1 MTGQMPRPP
10 DPVRMTG
17 EVTAEP
23 GRLAGVAASRWRRAP
38 GTVEPFL
45 AESRLNVAG
54 VAIVAL
60 VLLLAVF
67 GPLIAPQNPDQINLF
82 AVLQPPSVH
91 HWFGTDNLGRD
102 LFSRVLVGTRISVEV
117 AVIILSLSV
126 VFGTALGIVSGL
138 AGGLADEI
146 VMRVTDLFLA
156 FPGFILAA
164 AIAATLGPSL
174 QHTVL
179 ALAVVFW
186 PWYTRLIRGQVLS
199 LREREFIL
207 AARVARAGTIW
218 IATRH
223 VARNVLSILVV
234 QVSLDVGYAIL
245 ATSSLS
251 FLGLG
256 AQPPSPEWGAIIAEG
271 RSYIQTAWWWST
283 FAGIALALT
292 VLGFNLLGDGLRD
305 WIDPRLRGS
314 IGGLQE

>member
-1 MTGQMPRPP
+1 MTGRAAA
-10 DPVRMTG
+10 VER
-17 EVTAEP
+17 
-23 GRLAGVAASRWRRAP
+23 GREERVAAERLRRAARAV
-38 GTVEPFL
+38 GAFIS
-45 AESRLNVAG
+45 ESRLNGLA
-54 VAIVAL
+54 VAIVVL
-60 VLLLAVF
+60 VLLVAAF
-67 GPLIAPQNPDQINLF
+67 GPLIAPRSPDQLDLNAI
-82 AVLQPPSVH
+82 LQGPSVH

-102 LFSRVLVGTRISVEV
+102 LFSRVLAGCRISVEV
-117 AVIILSLSV
+117 AIIILSLSV
-126 VFGTALGIVSGL
+126 ALGTLLGIVSGL
-138 AGGLADEI
+138 VGGLVDELI
-146 VMRVTDLFLA
+146 MRITDLFLA
-156 FPGFILAA
+156 FPGFVLAA

-174 QHTVL
+174 SHTVL

-186 PWYTRLIRGQVLS
+186 PWYTRLTRGQVLS
-199 LREREFIL
+199 LREREFVL
-207 AARVARAGTIW
+207 AARVARAGTMW

-223 VARNVLSILVV
+223 LARNVLAILVV

>member
-1 MTGQMPRPP
+1 MIDQGA
-10 DPVRMTG
+10 
-17 EVTAEP
+17 AER
-23 GRLAGVAASRWRRAP
+23 GRLAGTATGRLRGAP
-38 GTVEPFL
+38 EAVRPFL
-45 AESRLNVAG
+45 AESWLNVLG

-60 VLLLAVF
+60 VLLLAVA
-67 GPLIAPQNPDQINLF
+67 GPYIAPQNPDQVNLF

-91 HWFGTDNLGRD
+91 HWFGTDSLGRD

-126 VFGTALGIVSGL
+126 TFGTAVGIVSGL
-138 AGGLADEI
+138 ASGLVDEI

-199 LREREFIL
+199 LREREYVL
-207 AARVARAGTIW
+207 AARLARAGTIW

-223 VARNVLSILVV
+223 LLRNVLAIVIV

-256 AQPPSPEWGAIIAEG
+256 AQPPSPEWGAIIADG

-314 IGGLQE
+314 IGGVQE

>member
-1 MTGQMPRPP
+1 MTGQQPRPP

-17 EVTAEP
+17 EVTADP
-23 GRLAGVAASRWRRAP
+23 GRLAGAASSRWRRAP

-117 AVIILSLSV
+117 GVIILSLSV

-186 PWYTRLIRGQVLS
+186 PWYTRLIRGQVLA

-234 QVSLDVGYAIL
+234 QVSLDFGYAIL

-283 FAGIALALT
+283 FAGIALAVT

>member
-1 MTGQMPRPP
+1 MIDQAAAAARGRPDMAATG
-10 DPVRMTG
+10 T
-17 EVTAEP
+17 
-23 GRLAGVAASRWRRAP
+23 LRRAK
-38 GTVEPFL
+38 GAVEAFL
-45 AESRLNVAG
+45 SESWLNALAA
-54 VAIVAL
+54 AIVVL
-60 VLLLAVF
+60 ILLLAVF
-67 GPLIAPQNPDQINLF
+67 GPLIAPQSPDQTDLS
-82 AVLQPPSVH
+82 AVLQSPSAH
-91 HWFGTDNLGRD
+91 HWFGTDAIGRD
-102 LFSRVLVGTRISVEV
+102 LFSRVVTGARISIEV

-126 VFGTALGIVSGL
+126 AFGTILGIVSGL
-138 AGGLADEI
+138 SGGLVDELI
-146 VMRVTDLFLA
+146 MRVTDLFLA

-186 PWYTRLIRGQVLS
+186 PWYTRLTRGQVLS
-199 LREREFIL
+199 LREREFVL
-207 AARVARAGTIW
+207 ASRLAGGGTMW

-223 VARNVLSILVV
+223 LARNVLPIITV

-256 AQPPSPEWGAIIAEG
+256 AQPPSPEWGAIITEG
-271 RSYIQTAWWWST
+271 RSYIQTAWWWTT
-283 FAGIALALT
+283 FPGLALAVT

-314 IGGLQE
+314 LGGVQE

>member
-1 MTGQMPRPP
+1 VTGQDAVKQDRQPR
-10 DPVRMTG
+10 
-17 EVTAEP
+17 AAA
-23 GRLAGVAASRWRRAP
+23 GRLRRMSRA
-38 GTVEPFL
+38 VQPFL
-45 AESRLNVAG
+45 AESWLNGLGAV
-54 VAIVAL
+54 IVVL
-60 VLLLAVF
+60 ILLLAVF
-67 GPLIAPQNPDQINLF
+67 GPLLAPQNPDQVNLL
-82 AVLQPPSVH
+82 AVLQPPSVN
-91 HWFGTDNLGRD
+91 HWFGTDSLGRD
-102 LFSRVLVGTRISVEV
+102 IFSQVLAGARISIEV

-126 VFGTALGIVSGL
+126 VFGTALGIMSGL
-138 AGGLADEI
+138 AGGLVDEI
-146 VMRVTDLFLA
+146 IMRITDLFLA

-199 LREREFIL
+199 LREREFVL
-207 AARVARAGTIW
+207 AARVARAGTVW

-223 VARNVLSILVV
+223 LARNVLAILIV

-256 AQPPSPEWGAIIAEG
+256 AQPPSPEWGALIASG
-271 RSYIQTAWWWST
+271 RSYIQTAWWWT
-283 FAGIALALT
+283 VFPGLALALT

-314 IGGLQE
+314 LVGGVQE

>member
-1 MTGQMPRPP
+1 MIDQR
-10 DPVRMTG
+10 
-17 EVTAEP
+17 
-23 GRLAGVAASRWRRAP
+23 AGVEQATLTRVAAERLRGALRA
-38 GTVEPFL
+38 VRPFL
-45 AESRLNVAG
+45 AESWLNVLG
-54 VAIVAL
+54 VALVAL
-60 VLLLAVF
+60 VLLLALF
-67 GPLIAPQNPDQINLF
+67 GPLGAPQEPDRIDLL
-82 AVLQPPSVH
+82 AVLQHPSAH

-102 LFSRVLVGTRISVEV
+102 LFSRVLAGARISVEV

-126 VFGTALGIVSGL
+126 TLGTALGILSGL
-138 AGGLADEI
+138 IGGLVDEI

-186 PWYTRLIRGQVLS
+186 PWYTRLTRGQVLS
-199 LREREFIL
+199 LREREFVL
-207 AARVARAGTIW
+207 ASRVARAGTIW

-223 VARNVLSILVV
+223 LARNVLPIVVV

-256 AQPPSPEWGAIIAEG
+256 AQPPSPEWGAIITEG

-283 FAGIALALT
+283 FPGLALALT

-314 IGGLQE
+314 LGGVQE

>member
-1 MTGQMPRPP
+1 
-10 DPVRMTG
+10 
-17 EVTAEP
+17 
-23 GRLAGVAASRWRRAP
+23 
-38 GTVEPFL
+38 
-45 AESRLNVAG
+45 
-54 VAIVAL
+54 
-60 VLLLAVF
+60 
-67 GPLIAPQNPDQINLF
+67 
-82 AVLQPPSVH
+82 VLQPPSVH

-117 AVIILSLSV
+117 GVIILSLSV
-126 VFGTALGIVSGL
+126 LFGTALGIISGL

-199 LREREFIL
+199 LREREFVL
-207 AARVARAGTIW
+207 AARVARAGTVW

-223 VARNVLSILVV
+223 LARNVLAILIV
-234 QVSLDVGYAIL
+234 QVSLDFGYAIL

>member
-1 MTGQMPRPP
+1 MIDQGAVAGQ
-10 DPVRMTG
+10 
-17 EVTAEP
+17 
-23 GRLAGVAASRWRRAP
+23 GRLARAAMGRLRGALRAL
-38 GTVEPFL
+38 GPFL
-45 AESRLNVAG
+45 LESRLNVLG
-54 VAIVAL
+54 VAIVTL

-67 GPLIAPQNPDQINLF
+67 GPIGAPQNPDRINLL
-82 AVLQPPSVH
+82 AVLQSPSIH

-102 LFSRVLVGTRISVEV
+102 VFSRVLAGGRISVEV
-117 AVIILSLSV
+117 AAIILSLSV
-126 VFGTALGIVSGL
+126 TFGTALGILSGL
-138 AGGLADEI
+138 VGGLVDEV

-186 PWYTRLIRGQVLS
+186 PWYTRLTRGQVLS
-199 LREREFIL
+199 LREREFVL
-207 AARVARAGTIW
+207 AARVARAGTMW

-223 VARNVLSILVV
+223 LVRNVLSIVVV

-256 AQPPSPEWGAIIAEG
+256 AQPPSPEWGAIITEG

-283 FAGIALALT
+283 FPGLALALT

-314 IGGLQE
+314 LGGVQE

>member
-1 MTGQMPRPP
+1 MIGQDVAKQGRLTGS
-10 DPVRMTG
+10 
-17 EVTAEP
+17 AP
-23 GRLAGVAASRWRRAP
+23 GRLRRAAR
-38 GTVEPFL
+38 TVQPFL
-45 AESRLNVAG
+45 AESRLNGLGAV
-54 VAIVAL
+54 IVAL

-67 GPLIAPQNPDQINLF
+67 GPFIAPQNPDQINLL

-102 LFSRVLVGTRISVEV
+102 IFSRVIAGARISVEV

-126 VFGTALGIVSGL
+126 VLGTALGIMAGL
-138 AGGLADEI
+138 AGGLIDEI
-146 VMRVTDLFLA
+146 IMRVTDLFLA
-156 FPGFILAA
+156 FPGFVLAA

-199 LREREFIL
+199 LRERDFVL
-207 AARVARAGTIW
+207 AARVARAGTMW

-223 VARNVLSILVV
+223 VLRNVLAILIV

-245 ATSSLS
+245 ATSALS

-256 AQPPSPEWGAIIAEG
+256 AQPPSPEWGALIADG
-271 RSYIQTAWWWST
+271 RSYIQTAWWWT
-283 FAGIALALT
+283 VFPGVVLALT

-314 IGGLQE
+314 FGGVEE

>member
-1 MTGQMPRPP
+1 MTGQQPRPP

-17 EVTAEP
+17 EVTAAP
-23 GRLAGVAASRWRRAP
+23 GRLAGEAASRWRRAP

-67 GPLIAPQNPDQINLF
+67 GPAIAPQNPDQINLF

-117 AVIILSLSV
+117 AAIILSLSV
-126 VFGTALGIVSGL
+126 LFGTALGIVSGL

>member
-1 MTGQMPRPP
+1 MTGQQPRPP

-17 EVTAEP
+17 EVTADP
-23 GRLAGVAASRWRRAP
+23 GRLAGEATSRWRRAP

-67 GPLIAPQNPDQINLF
+67 GPAIAPQNPDQINLF

-126 VFGTALGIVSGL
+126 LFGTALGIVSGL

-283 FAGIALALT
+283 FAGIALAVT

>member
-1 MTGQMPRPP
+1 MTSQ
-10 DPVRMTG
+10 D
-17 EVTAEP
+17 EVKQ
-23 GRLAGVAASRWRRAP
+23 GRLTREAAGRLRRTSRA
-38 GTVEPFL
+38 VQPFL
-45 AESRLNVAG
+45 AESWLNGLGAVL
-54 VAIVAL
+54 VVL

-67 GPLIAPQNPDQINLF
+67 GPLIAPQNPDQVNLL

-91 HWFGTDNLGRD
+91 HWFGTDSLGRD
-102 LFSRVLVGTRISVEV
+102 IFSQVLAGARISIEV

-126 VFGTALGIVSGL
+126 VFGTALGIMSGL
-138 AGGLADEI
+138 AGGLVDEI
-146 VMRVTDLFLA
+146 IMRITDLFLA

-186 PWYTRLIRGQVLS
+186 PWYTRLIRGQVLA
-199 LREREFIL
+199 LREREFVL
-207 AARVARAGTIW
+207 AARVARAGTMW

-223 VARNVLSILVV
+223 LARNVLAILIV

-256 AQPPSPEWGAIIAEG
+256 AQPPSPEWGALIASG
-271 RSYIQTAWWWST
+271 RSYIQTAWWWT
-283 FAGIALALT
+283 VFPGVALALT

-314 IGGLQE
+314 LVGGVQE

>member
-23 GRLAGVAASRWRRAP
+23 GRGAAASRWRRAP

-54 VAIVAL
+54 VVIVAL

-67 GPLIAPQNPDQINLF
+67 GPVIAPQNPDQINLF

-199 LREREFIL
+199 LRDREFVL
-207 AARVARAGTIW
+207 AARVARAGTLW

-223 VARNVLSILVV
+223 LARNVLAILIV
-234 QVSLDVGYAIL
+234 QVSLDFGYAIL

>member
-1 MTGQMPRPP
+1 MIDQGAMAGR
-10 DPVRMTG
+10 
-17 EVTAEP
+17 
-23 GRLAGVAASRWRRAP
+23 GRLTGAAAGRLRGALRAL
-38 GTVEPFL
+38 GPFL
-45 AESRLNVAG
+45 SESRLNVLG
-54 VAIVAL
+54 VAIVTL

-67 GPLIAPQNPDQINLF
+67 GPIGAPQSPDRINLL
-82 AVLQPPSVH
+82 AVLQRPSIH

-102 LFSRVLVGTRISVEV
+102 LFSRVLAGARISVEV

-126 VFGTALGIVSGL
+126 TFGTVLGILSGL
-138 AGGLADEI
+138 VGGLVDEI

-186 PWYTRLIRGQVLS
+186 PWYTRLTRGQVLS
-199 LREREFIL
+199 LREREFVL
-207 AARVARAGTIW
+207 AARVARAGTLW

-223 VARNVLSILVV
+223 LVRNVLPIVVV

-256 AQPPSPEWGAIIAEG
+256 AQPPSPEWGAIITEG

-283 FAGIALALT
+283 FPGLALALT

-314 IGGLQE
+314 LGGVQE

>member
-1 MTGQMPRPP
+1 MTGQ
-10 DPVRMTG
+10 DV
-17 EVTAEP
+17 AKQ
-23 GRLAGVAASRWRRAP
+23 GRLPRAAASRLRRTSRA
-38 GTVEPFL
+38 VQPFL
-45 AESRLNVAG
+45 AESWLNGLGAV
-54 VAIVAL
+54 IVVL

-67 GPLIAPQNPDQINLF
+67 GPLIAPQNPDQVNLL

-91 HWFGTDNLGRD
+91 HWFGTDSLGRD
-102 LFSRVLVGTRISVEV
+102 IFSQVLAGARISIEV

-126 VFGTALGIVSGL
+126 VFGTALGIMSGL
-138 AGGLADEI
+138 AGGLVDEI
-146 VMRVTDLFLA
+146 IMRITDLFLA

-199 LREREFIL
+199 LREREFVL
-207 AARVARAGTIW
+207 AARVARAGTMW

-223 VARNVLSILVV
+223 LARNVLAILIV

-256 AQPPSPEWGAIIAEG
+256 AQPPSPEWGALIASG
-271 RSYIQTAWWWST
+271 RSYIQTAWWWT
-283 FAGIALALT
+283 VFPGLALALT

-314 IGGLQE
+314 LVGGVQE

>member
-1 MTGQMPRPP
+1 MTGQQPRPP

-17 EVTAEP
+17 EVTADP
-23 GRLAGVAASRWRRAP
+23 GRLAGEAASRWRRAP

-54 VAIVAL
+54 VVIVAL

-67 GPLIAPQNPDQINLF
+67 GPAIAPQNPDQINLF

-126 VFGTALGIVSGL
+126 LFGTALGIVSGL

-186 PWYTRLIRGQVLS
+186 PWYTRLIRGQVLA

-283 FAGIALALT
+283 FAGIALAVT

>member
-1 MTGQMPRPP
+1 MTGQ
-10 DPVRMTG
+10 DV
-17 EVTAEP
+17 AKQ
-23 GRLAGVAASRWRRAP
+23 GRLPRAAAGRLRRTSHA
-38 GTVEPFL
+38 VRPFL
-45 AESRLNVAG
+45 AESWLNGLGAV
-54 VAIVAL
+54 IVVL

-67 GPLIAPQNPDQINLF
+67 GPLIAPQNPDQVNLL

-91 HWFGTDNLGRD
+91 HWFGTDSLGRD
-102 LFSRVLVGTRISVEV
+102 IFSQVLAGARISIEV

-126 VFGTALGIVSGL
+126 VFGTALGIMSGL
-138 AGGLADEI
+138 AGGLVDEI
-146 VMRVTDLFLA
+146 IMRITDLFLA

-199 LREREFIL
+199 LREREFVL
-207 AARVARAGTIW
+207 AARVARAGTMW

-223 VARNVLSILVV
+223 LARNVLAILIV

-256 AQPPSPEWGAIIAEG
+256 AQPPSPEWGALIASG
-271 RSYIQTAWWWST
+271 RSYIQTAWWWT
-283 FAGIALALT
+283 VFPGLALALT

-314 IGGLQE
+314 LVGGVQE

>member
-1 MTGQMPRPP
+1 
-10 DPVRMTG
+10 
-17 EVTAEP
+17 VTAQSTAKQGRP
-23 GRLAGVAASRWRRAP
+23 APGAAGRLRRSRGA
-38 GTVEPFL
+38 VEPFL

-67 GPLIAPQNPDQINLF
+67 GPLIAPQNPNQINLL

-138 AGGLADEI
+138 AGGLTDEI

-199 LREREFIL
+199 LREREFVL
-207 AARVARAGTIW
+207 AARLARAGTMW

-223 VARNVLSILVV
+223 LARNVLAILVV

>member
-1 MTGQMPRPP
+1 MR
-10 DPVRMTG
+10 
-17 EVTAEP
+17 
-23 GRLAGVAASRWRRAP
+23 
-38 GTVEPFL
+38 PFL
-45 AESRLNVAG
+45 AESWLNVLG

-60 VLLLAVF
+60 VLLLAVA
-67 GPLIAPQNPDQINLF
+67 GPYIAPQNPDQVNLF

-91 HWFGTDNLGRD
+91 HWFGTDSLGRD

-126 VFGTALGIVSGL
+126 TFGTAVGIVSGL
-138 AGGLADEI
+138 AGGLVDEI

-199 LREREFIL
+199 LREREYVL
-207 AARVARAGTIW
+207 AARLARAGTIW

-223 VARNVLSILVV
+223 LLRNVLAIVIV

-256 AQPPSPEWGAIIAEG
+256 AQPPSPEWGAIIADG

-314 IGGLQE
+314 IGGVQE

>member
-1 MTGQMPRPP
+1 M
-10 DPVRMTG
+10 
-17 EVTAEP
+17 EAFI
-23 GRLAGVAASRWRRAP
+23 S
-38 GTVEPFL
+38 
-45 AESRLNVAG
+45 ESRLNAIG

-60 VLLLAVF
+60 VLLVALF
-67 GPLIAPQNPDQINLF
+67 GPLIAPQNPDQINLI
-82 AVLQPPSVH
+82 AILQRPSVH
-91 HWFGTDNLGRD
+91 HWFGTDDVGRD
-102 LFSRVLVGTRISVEV
+102 LFSRVLVGCRISIE
-117 AVIILSLSV
+117 AAIIILSLSV
-126 VFGTALGIVSGL
+126 TFGTALGILSGL
-138 AGGLADEI
+138 AGGLADECI
-146 VMRVTDLFLA
+146 MRVTDLFLA

-174 QHTVL
+174 SHTVL

-207 AARVARAGTIW
+207 ASRLAGGGTMW

-223 VARNVLSILVV
+223 LIRNVMPILTV

-256 AQPPSPEWGAIIAEG
+256 AQPPSPEWGAIITAG
-271 RSYIQTAWWWST
+271 SSYIQTAWWWIT
-283 FAGIALALT
+283 FPGIALALT

-314 IGGLQE
+314 LGGVPE